1 MSETVA
7 KTGGHFKADKLGI
20 SFGGLRAVNGF
31 SLEIT
36 PGQLCG
42 LIGPNGAG
50 KTTIFNLIT
59 GVYPADSGTLT
70 LNGKSLL
77 GLPPFDIAKAGVAR
91 TFQNIRLLSQL
102 SVLDNVLLSNHM
114 RLGYGYVD
122 AIFRT
127 KKFYRV
133 EAEMVEKAEH
143 LIHLMGLHA
152 RKEDLAKNL
161 SYGDQRR
168 LEIARALATDP
179 SLLLLDEPAAGMNSG
194 EKVSL
199 MNTIAD
205 IRKKFPVSILLIDHD
220 MKLIMGICE
229 HITVLDHGER
239 IADGVPREIQQ
250 NPKVIEAYLGAA
262 PC

>member
-1 MSETVA
+1 MSEVA
-7 KTGGHFKADKLGI
+7 KKGGLFKANGLGI

-31 SLEIT
+31 SLEIQ

-59 GVYPADSGTLT
+59 GVYPADTGSLT
-70 LNGKSLL
+70 LNGVSLI
-77 GLPPFDIAKAGVAR
+77 GLPSFKIAKIGVAR

-114 RLGYGYVD
+114 RVQYGYFD
-122 AIFRT
+122 AILHT
-127 KKFYRV
+127 KKFHRV
-133 EAEMVEKAEH
+133 EAEMAEKARH
-143 LIHLMGLHA
+143 LIYLMGLHA
-152 RKEDLAKNL
+152 RIDDLAMNL

-229 HITVLDHGER
+229 TITVLDHGEC
-239 IADGVPREIQQ
+239 IAAGLPREIQQ